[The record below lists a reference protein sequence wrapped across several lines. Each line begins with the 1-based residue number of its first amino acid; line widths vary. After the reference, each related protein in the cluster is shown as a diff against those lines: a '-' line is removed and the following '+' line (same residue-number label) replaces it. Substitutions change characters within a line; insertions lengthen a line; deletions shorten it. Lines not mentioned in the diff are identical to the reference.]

1 MTCGNPTV
9 EFVAS
14 VVHQR
19 CRCCGRSAIE
29 VLLAAERMRR
39 VAGVERLA
47 GWQLR
52 TRWRK
57 TLGGAVD
64 LICWFC
70 QLDADRYVWAVKYAG
85 GPAALRVA
93 VQARM
98 RADGLLAVAEM
109 R

>member
-1 MTCGNPTV
+1 MTCSNPTV
-9 EFVAS
+9 DVALAMP
-14 VVHQR
+14 R
-19 CRCCGRSAIE
+19 CRCCSRTHE
-29 VLLAAERMRR
+29 QVTLAAERMRR

-70 QLDADRYVWAVKYAG
+70 QLDADRYVWAVRDAG
-85 GPAALRVA
+85 GPATLRA
-93 VQARM
+93 TVQM
-98 RADGLLAVAEM
+98 EIRADAQLAA
-109 R
+109 RWA

>member
-1 MTCGNPTV
+1 VTAANPKVDVTV
-9 EFVAS
+9 AMP
-14 VVHQR
+14 R
-19 CRCCGRSAIE
+19 CRCCSRTHE
-29 VLLAAERMRR
+29 QVTVAAERMRR

-70 QLDADRYVWAVKYAG
+70 QLESDRYVWAVRDAG
-85 GPAALRVA
+85 GPAELRAA
-93 VQARM
+93 VRAEL
-98 RADGLLAVAEM
+98 RADGLLAASEM
-109 R
+109 G

>member
-1 MTCGNPTV
+1 MTAANPKVDVTV
-9 EFVAS
+9 AMP
-14 VVHQR
+14 R
-19 CRCCGRSAIE
+19 CRCCSRTHE
-29 VLLAAERMRR
+29 QVTVAAERMRR

-85 GPAALRVA
+85 GPGALRAMVRH
-93 VQARM
+93 QM
-98 RADGLLAVAEM
+98 RTDGLLAAAETG
-109 R
+109 